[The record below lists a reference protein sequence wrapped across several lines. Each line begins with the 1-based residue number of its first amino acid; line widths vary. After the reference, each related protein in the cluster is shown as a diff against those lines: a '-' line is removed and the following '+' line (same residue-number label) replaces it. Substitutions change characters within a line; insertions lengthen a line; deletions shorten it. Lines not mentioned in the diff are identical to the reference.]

1 MKDYLKVEPESLVK
15 EVAKPRLVIC
25 LVIAFIFTLVF
36 IGATSI
42 FFIKDCF
49 TYNTIYPVKA
59 KRDLEKAEKEKQEA
73 EAKKQRELE
82 EQQAAKQKAKEAEE
96 KKAREEENKKRSEEE
111 LKKIDARKKPAAE
124 KPAQAPV
131 ADDQNILPS
140 SAGMDFSTL

>member
-15 EVAKPRLVIC
+15 DVAKPRLIIC

-36 IGATSI
+36 IGATSV

-82 EQQAAKQKAKEAEE
+82 EQQAAKQKAREAEE
-96 KKAREEENKKRSEEE
+96 KKAKEEENKKRSEEE
-111 LKKIDARKKPAAE
+111 LKKIDAKKKPAAE
-124 KPAQAPV
+124 KPAQPA

-140 SAGMDFSTL
+140 SAGMDFGTL

>member
-15 EVAKPRLVIC
+15 EVAKPRLIIC
-25 LVIAFIFTLVF
+25 LVIAFIVTLVF
-36 IGATSI
+36 IGATSV

-111 LKKIDARKKPAAE
+111 LKKIDAKKKPAAE
-124 KPAQAPV
+124 KPAQPAT
-131 ADDQNILPS
+131 DDQNILPS
-140 SAGMDFSTL
+140 SAGMDFGTL